1 MTPEDARALAD
12 DASQTIRALNLATLP
27 ADGCPGL
34 VHPTDAFDVIGALA
48 ELARRLPQLL
58 EQVSA
63 FLQRQLQL
71 DLVAVDDGDFAGDP
85 LGAIGTAAHA
95 LEHDGRAHAQRL
107 AAALARAQQAVAFAS
122 MNRDRAPEV

>member
-63 FLQRQLQL
+63 FLQRQLQF

-95 LEHDGRAHAQRL
+95 LEHDGRARTPSALQLHSPAPSRQSRL
-107 AAALARAQQAVAFAS
+107 PV
-122 MNRDRAPEV
+122 